1 MAWFKVDTSFFRNKK
16 IVNLSANA
24 KLFYLAGLATCAD
37 QRTNGEIS
45 ANLLPVLCPDFHG
58 MKKIRSLCEE
68 LVAAGLWV
76 VSEGGFQVHG
86 YLEYQRSADSIDR
99 EKEAGKKRQQQ
110 FRNGVTKNSVTVTD
124 RIDREIE
131 REIEDPLTGDPLSL
145 SSQEK
150 EITPLPQHETVGDRL
165 CESGHK
171 LLRGQPAKFCATCRQ
186 KPPIVLLPERDPNA
200 EENARIA
207 NELGIKIMRGEDID

>member
-1 MAWFKVDTSFFRNKK
+1 MRQLQRDRHSPVRLAAKRTCGERQGAVTPLVTPLRRCKMAWFKVDTSFFRNKK

-45 ANLLPVLCPDFHG
+45 VNLLPVLCPDFRG

-76 VSEGGFQVHG
+76 PSEVGFQVHG

-110 FRNGVTKNSVTVTD
+110 FRNGVTKNSVTVAD

-131 REIEDPLTGDPLSL
+131 REIEGPLTGDPLSL
-145 SSQEK
+145 SSQEEK
-150 EITPLPQHETVGDRL
+150 N
-165 CESGHK
+165 
-171 LLRGQPAKFCATCRQ
+171 
-186 KPPIVLLPERDPNA
+186 NA
-200 EENARIA
+200 VTRTRNGRRPT
-207 NELGIKIMRGEDID
+207 L